1 MNGQSH
7 GTDDRSADAAAP
19 PAFKRTE
26 LQRAASPVAGWEIVQ
41 TLVEIPEGIS
51 SGRHSHPGP
60 EVGFIA
66 RGDVSME
73 FDDGTALE
81 LHTGSPFLIPPGV
94 IHNAVN
100 VGTVTTMMLSTYF
113 IDETKPLSTLF

>member
-1 MNGQSH
+1 MA
-7 GTDDRSADAAAP
+7 DDAQ
-19 PAFKRTE
+19 PAFKRTN
-26 LQRAASPVAGWEIVQ
+26 LQDAPSPVEGWRIRQ
-41 TLVEIPEGIS
+41 TLVEIPEHVS

-60 EVGFIA
+60 EVGYII

-73 FDDGTALE
+73 FDDGRPALE
-81 LHTGSPFLIPPGV
+81 LHAGSPFLIPPGV

-113 IDETKPLSTLF
+113 VDEREPLVTNYAGAV